1 MGSSLLSFFY
11 ASLLSVSMHPVHVSV
26 TTIEIN
32 TDSSEVMV
40 QVKLFTDDFQRLV
53 SSMYETELKLGTKE
67 EHSEANSYMFGYLNN
82 KLFIE
87 LNNKP
92 LELYFFDRKMNEES
106 IWIIMKGKVE
116 KPKKGKYLLRSAA
129 VENSILLDLYDD
141 QSNLVIFNQGNGTEK
156 GYMMN
161 IANLRQEI
169 ELQ

>member
-92 LELYFFDRKMNEES
+92 LELYFF
-106 IWIIMKGKVE
+106 
-116 KPKKGKYLLRSAA
+116 
-129 VENSILLDLYDD
+129 
-141 QSNLVIFNQGNGTEK
+141 VI
-156 GYMMN
+156 
-161 IANLRQEI
+161 
-169 ELQ
+169 